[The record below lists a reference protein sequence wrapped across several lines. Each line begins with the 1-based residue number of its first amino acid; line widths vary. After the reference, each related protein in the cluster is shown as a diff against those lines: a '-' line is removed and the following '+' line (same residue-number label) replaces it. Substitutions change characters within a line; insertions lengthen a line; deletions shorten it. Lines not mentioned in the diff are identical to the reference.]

1 MSQIQRESY
10 ILAANYKITKL
21 LAKPFPKLDRIA
33 EIRAQ
38 RDAVLMDYSAN
49 GGQRWCGNA

>member
-38 RDAVLMDYSAN
+38 RDAVLADYSAN